1 MVCIAFNGLMMGCT
15 KRYWKEIIMKIYSS
29 FGTNSFSWSDVTRR
43 YPEINKS
50 NLSRLKC
57 SEWIVKDKR
66 NMGKP
71 VRGAPKSVMWRLP
84 PEAVALCNGGYASKP
99 KAKKATDL
107 KKVCK
112 CQPIKK

>member
-1 MVCIAFNGLMMGCT
+1 MMGCT

-66 NMGKP
+66 MVGKP
-71 VRGAPKSVMWRLP
+71 IRGAQKYVMWRLP
-84 PEAVALCNGGYASKP
+84 PEAIALCTGGYTSKARP
-99 KAKKATDL
+99 
-107 KKVCK
+107 KKVNEMKKICK
-112 CQPIKK
+112 CSPNKKN